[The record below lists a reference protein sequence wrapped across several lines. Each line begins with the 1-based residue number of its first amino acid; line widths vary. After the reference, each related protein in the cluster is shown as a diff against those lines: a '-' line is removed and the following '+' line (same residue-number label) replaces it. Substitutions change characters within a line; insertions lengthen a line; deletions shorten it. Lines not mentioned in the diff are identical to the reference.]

1 MHIWVVVANIN
12 SAREVSNSDKYSIM
26 DQVKFMKD
34 SLQVITFTFFKDCLL
49 QILLGPFLNTLTQL
63 YDGIERYI

>member
-26 DQVKFMKD
+26 DQVKLMKD

-63 YDGIERYI
+63 YGGIQRYI